1 MKILLKST
9 KEKKALLGFLS
20 DSGTD
25 LASNLAFAALLAGPA
40 AGFTAAGV
48 NNMLSR
54 PSESDMSRLRML
66 ELAVRYERAAD
77 NAEQRAFQRMG
88 GNR

>member
-1 MKILLKST
+1 MKVLLK
-9 KEKKALLGFLS
+9 KAGVLV
-20 DSGTD
+20 DSGSD
-25 LASNLAFAALLAGPA
+25 LASNLVFATLLAGPA

-48 NNMLSR
+48 NNLMSR

-77 NAEQRAFQRMG
+77 NAEQRAFQRLG